1 MTQQTICRD
10 CGAPG
15 TVDVD
20 DYAARVFHFPEKPFP
35 WRCPAC
41 HAKHAAAESAKTE
54 AEYKRNREEAL
65 NRRIKD
71 ANIPAEY
78 FSILMPPVEI
88 VANWLSARFDA
99 NILLHGLTGAGKSTS
114 ASYNAKQALFRGF
127 SVKWYQL
134 AALLDEWRLAR
145 CSDNPLDVPYLYRRI
160 ESYDLVILDEC
171 DKPVST
177 ESTREMMFRLLEDV
191 ANGTSHCRLWML
203 GNWYRGAIEDIFGNG
218 AAARRRFDESF
229 QCAEITK
236 DGKIKKIRLYRGEL

>member
-1 MTQQTICRD
+1 
-10 CGAPG
+10 
-15 TVDVD
+15 
-20 DYAARVFHFPEKPFP
+20 
-35 WRCPAC
+35 
-41 HAKHAAAESAKTE
+41 
-54 AEYKRNREEAL
+54 
-65 NRRIKD
+65 
-71 ANIPAEY
+71 
-78 FSILMPPVEI
+78 
-88 VANWLSARFDA
+88 
-99 NILLHGLTGAGKSTS
+99 LLHGFTGAGKSTS
-114 ASYNAKQALFRGF
+114 AAYNAKQALFRGF
-127 SVKWYQL
+127 TVKWYQL

-236 DGKIKKIRLYRGEL
+236 DGKIKKIRLYKGGI